1 MRDKS
6 TVRTLRGVAWLLPMT
21 LALLAPL
28 AGCSDSPSPGSGVID
43 KDVRAI
49 VFVQRTPRA
58 DGGNVFEYTS
68 YAGGGRLVK
77 LEPPSADG
85 TLTTLFPTAEVC
97 AGLGLDANCVS
108 QADIMSYDIN
118 FNADR
123 IVLSASFGG
132 RYQLYSIG
140 VDGTTPLQLTEGGND
155 FVSPLYLPG
164 GKIMFMS
171 NLNVEQVADP
181 NSTSQQFTDE
191 YERAVTAQAGTMNL
205 DGSQMVMGARNVS
218 HRVSPALL
226 EDGQIVFTEWR
237 HMGMVNDGHLRMM
250 NTDLTGMREAFG
262 GQLDGQSCA
271 TRSNTPSVPST
282 NSYLKARFVKK
293 TMIADPDGSGR
304 QIADYEMVAIATS
317 RDRTLQSGKLFKI
330 NLNGSEV
337 CSTATDLTPL
347 IPGDRVASQA
357 GVGRYYDA
365 EGLGG
370 TAAGRYLVSWSDGPV
385 ESETLALAGTNAQFG
400 IYVFDSNSKTR
411 FPIFDDQ
418 NMWDVLPRPLR
429 ARPEP
434 SKTPVTPVSPL
445 SMADTTIGAL
455 NVYDSSLGEIKA
467 NLTPGSVV
475 KARLLEGFSGEE
487 GGVNMFGTTEF
498 DGQAKYGE
506 VPVNADGS
514 FAAVV
519 PGNVPF
525 HIQLVD
531 KFGLSIANESI
542 WISGRAGEQ
551 RFCGGCHESRTKA
564 ATLAP
569 GIPTGILNG
578 AVNLVQPRSL
588 RVDSAAYVLSGG
600 AFSKANPKL
609 ATDNA
614 VQGVPWDM
622 AIQPILTA
630 KCASCHNG
638 DASTTATMPDGT
650 VVPVNPSYTIT
661 DNMTMVSQTFV
672 FDLRGQKV
680 NVMIGERATGD
691 FTASY
696 LSLMGLGEILS
707 DADVTYVPAPPK
719 QYVEPASAMGS
730 LVVRMLNPVQRYP
743 VNTSVRAF
751 TDRTFNGKQITGG
764 MISHAAHR
772 GFTELTPDE
781 IYLLTLNIDMGGQF
795 FFRENLN
802 TAGSA
807 TP

>member
-6 TVRTLRGVAWLLPMT
+6 TVRTLRGVGSLLLP
-21 LALLAPL
+21 LALLA
-28 AGCSDSPSPGSGVID
+28 GCSNDNPSNPLGGVSS
-43 KDVRAI
+43 I
-49 VFVQRTPRA
+49 VFLQRAPRG
-58 DGGNVFEYTS
+58 DQGNVFDYTS
-68 YAGGGRLVK
+68 YAPGGRLVK

-85 TLTTLFPTAEVC
+85 TLTTIFPTEAICDQTQKDDGSC
-97 AGLGLDANCVS
+97 AGYMAS
-108 QADIMSYDIN
+108 FDIMAYDIN

-123 IVLSASFGG
+123 IVLSARGDGTDGYKLFTVA
-132 RYQLYSIG
+132 
-140 VDGTTPLQLTEGGND
+140 VDGSDPRQIIAGGND
-155 FVSPLYLPG
+155 YVYPLYLPG

-171 NLNVEQVADP
+171 TLNVEQVADP
-181 NSTSQQFTDE
+181 SSTSQQFADE
-191 YERAVTAQAGTMNL
+191 YERQTTAQAGTVNL
-205 DGSQMVMGARNVS
+205 DGSGLVMGARNVS

-226 EDGQIVFTEWR
+226 EDGQIVMTEWR
-237 HMGMVNDGHLRMM
+237 HMGGINDGHLRMM

-262 GQLDGQSCA
+262 GELNGQ
-271 TRSNTPSVPST
+271 PST
-282 NSYLKARFVKK
+282 NSYLKARFVGK
-293 TMIADPDGSGR
+293 TMIPDPDGSGT
-304 QIADYEMVAIATS
+304 QVADYELVAIATS
-317 RDRTLQSGKLFKI
+317 RERTLQSGKLFKI
-330 NLNGSEV
+330 NLRGSENH
-337 CSTATDLTPL
+337 STAVDLTPL
-347 IPGDRVASQA
+347 VPGGDTASQS

-365 EGLGG
+365 EGLG
-370 TAAGRYLVSWSDGPV
+370 ASAPGRYLVSWADGPV
-385 ESETLALAGTNAQFG
+385 ETETLAIAGSNAQFG

-411 FPIFDDQ
+411 FPIFDDITR
-418 NMWDVLPRPLR
+418 WDVLPRPLK

-434 SKTPVTPVSPL
+434 SRTAVTPVSPI
-445 SMADTTIGAL
+445 STADTTIGAL
-455 NVYDSSLGEIKA
+455 NVYDTSLADIRQ

-487 GGVNMFGTTEF
+487 GGVDMFGTTEF

-506 VPVNADGS
+506 VPVQADGS

-531 KFGLSIANESI
+531 KFGMSIANEPI

-564 ATLAP
+564 ATLPP
-569 GIPTGILNG
+569 GIPTNVLAG
-578 AVNLVQPRSL
+578 AVNLVQPRPL
-588 RVDSAAYVLSGG
+588 RVDSTAYVLSGG
-600 AFSKANPKL
+600 AFTKANPKL
-609 ATDNA
+609 PTDNA

-622 AIQPILTA
+622 AIQPILDA

-638 DASTTATMPDGT
+638 TPGPA
-650 VVPVNPSYTIT
+650 NPSYTIT
-661 DNMTMVSQTFV
+661 DNATMVSQTFT

-707 DADVTYVPAPPK
+707 DADVTYDPAPPK
-719 QYVEPASAMGS
+719 QYVEAGSAMNS
-730 LVVRMLNPVQRYP
+730 LVIQMMNPAQRYP
-743 VNTSVRAF
+743 ANTSVRAF
-751 TDRTFNGKQITGG
+751 ADRSSTNGA
-764 MISHAAHR
+764 ISHAIDK
-772 GFTELTPDE
+772 GYTELTADE
-781 IYLLTLNIDMGGQF
+781 AYLLILNIDMGGQF